1 MTVATQTRE
10 DLDELK
16 ARVDLV
22 ELFRGY
28 GLEPKKKGRSWFCR
42 CPFHDDATASLSIT
56 PQEGLWNCFG
66 CQAGGDALEFLR
78 LKENLDFPAA
88 LARLRE
94 RAGQAT
100 LQAEPAGQKVAEERR
115 SELLGRVAEL
125 YRKRFQEVPQG
136 RDYLASRG
144 LCSPELWKAFGVG
157 YCDGSLKETLPQD
170 GPLLESLKT
179 LGVLTADGKEHFR
192 GCVVVPLSFPDQ
204 GVVGFYGRRIRSDA
218 RFRHLYLPGPHRGVL
233 NWQGLRASTAITL
246 TESVLDALSFWQ
258 AGARAVSC
266 LFGSQKLPESLL
278 DLMQRYGVNEVTWA
292 LDGDRAGLEAI
303 GHLSPQLR
311 QHNIRVFAVR
321 LPDDQDPNQLL
332 QEQGPEPLFRL
343 LERPK
348 PVSEAQQSGPAQLLA
363 EGLNLELRGVL
374 YELRMMGPY
383 GQKLRA
389 NLRAR
394 KDGKRVQDRFDLML
408 HRDRMRLVQQLVSQ
422 MGLARMEAE
431 RQVQEVLQAA
441 EEFAQQKQVSQEKP
455 PEDLSGEEKEAAL
468 AWLRQP
474 DLVRAILKDM
484 EELGYVG
491 EESAK
496 LLVYLIG
503 ISRKLPKPLSGI
515 ILSQSGCGKSSLT
528 ELLERLTPPEDI
540 LVFTRITAQAL
551 LYMPEGM
558 LKHKVLVVEERKGA
572 EAAEYPI
579 RILQSS
585 QRLQQAVPHKDPAS
599 GKITTQVISVEGPA
613 AYLETTTDPKINHEN
628 ATRCFEITLDESL
641 EQTERIHQA
650 QRRQRLPGPN
660 RQRLSEQIARRHH
673 HAQRLL
679 EPLLVFIPYVEKI
692 VFPTHKLRNRRD
704 HERFLCLI
712 EASAFLHQAQRP
724 RGQTDEGD
732 PYVLASLE
740 DYALAYELAKG
751 VLAQTLHEL
760 TRQAKDVWLMVRDW
774 LVQDAGDHARETL
787 FTRRDLRQVTG
798 VEDHQLRATLQ
809 ELVEMEYLEV
819 VCASAGR
826 AFQYRL
832 LVLSEEDIPMPLLAP
847 SELAKRI

>member
-1 MTVATQTRE
+1 MPTIERSE
-10 DLDELK
+10 LDDLKD
-16 ARVDLV
+16 RVDLV

-28 GLEPKKKGRSWFCR
+28 GLEPRKKGRSWFCR
-42 CPFHDDATASLSIT
+42 CPFHDDSTASLSIT
-56 PQEGLWNCFG
+56 PQERLWNCFG

-78 LKENLDFPAA
+78 LKEDLDFPDA

-94 RAGQAT
+94 RAGQT
-100 LQAEPAGQKVAEERR
+100 AGQDEAPAPKQVPEDRR
-115 SELLGRVAEL
+115 SELLGRVGEL
-125 YRKRFQEVPQG
+125 YRKRFQEAPQG
-136 RDYLASRG
+136 REYLTGRG

-157 YCDGSLKETLPQD
+157 FCDGTLKETLPND

-192 GCVVVPLSFPDQ
+192 GCVVVPLTFPDQ
-204 GVVGFYGRRIRSDA
+204 GVVGFYGRRIRPDA
-218 RFRHLYLPGPHRGVL
+218 KFPHLYLPGPHRGVL
-233 NWQGLRASTAITL
+233 NWQGLRASTSVTL

-258 AGARAVSC
+258 AGARSVSC
-266 LFGSQKLPESLL
+266 LFGCQNLPEPLVE
-278 DLMQRYGVNEVTWA
+278 LMQRYGTQEVTWA
-292 LDGDRAGLEAI
+292 LDGDRAGLEAAQR
-303 GHLSPQLR
+303 LSPQLR
-311 QHNIRVFAVR
+311 QQNIRVFTVR
-321 LPDDQDPNQLL
+321 LPDDQDPNQVL

-343 LERPK
+343 LDRTEK
-348 PVSEAQQSGPAQLLA
+348 VSEAQEPAAAQTA
-363 EGLNLELRGVL
+363 ADGLSLELRGVQYDL
-374 YELRMMGPY
+374 KMMGPF
-383 GQKLRA
+383 GQRLRA

-441 EEFAQQKQVSQEKP
+441 EDFAQQRQVSQDSAPATLSDDEKQ
-455 PEDLSGEEKEAAL
+455 AAL
-468 AWLRQP
+468 SWLRQP
-474 DLVRAILKDM
+474 QLARAILNDT
-484 EELGYVG
+484 ENLGYVG

-558 LKHKVLVVEERKGA
+558 LKHKVLIVEERTGA

-585 QRLQQAVPHKDPAS
+585 QRLQQAVPHKDPS
-599 GKITTQVISVEGPA
+599 TGKITTQVISVEGPA

-660 RQRLSEQIARRHH
+660 RQRLAEQIYKRHH

-692 VFPTHKLRNRRD
+692 VFPAHKLRNRRD

-712 EASAFLHQAQRP
+712 ETSAFLHQAQRP

-732 PYVLASLE
+732 AYVLASIE
-740 DYALAYELAKG
+740 DYALAYTLAKD

-760 TRQAKDVWLMVRDW
+760 TRQAKDVWQMVRDW
-774 LVQDAGDHARETL
+774 LVGHAGQQARETT

-819 VCASAGR
+819 VSAATGR

-832 LVLSEEDIPMPLLAP
+832 LVLSEDDIPMPLLTPA
-847 SELAKRI
+847 ELAKRI